1 MAMMMHMATNISRS
15 RMMLTAPHVPLCCGC
30 IRRLVEAGAD
40 IAIIGRNQATTDIP
54 CHQHMKG
61 LTTADGERAPRRLR
75 ALVVWALVTAD
86 DYEEE

>member
-1 MAMMMHMATNISRS
+1 M
-15 RMMLTAPHVPLCCGC
+15 
-30 IRRLVEAGAD
+30 EAGAD

-75 ALVVWALVTAD
+75 ALVVWALVAAD